1 VGDVKISVQAEPF
14 DYGTLSNAFAQGHT
28 HVGAV
33 VTFCGI
39 VRDDELGGLST
50 MEIEH
55 YPGMTE
61 KAINAHS
68 QIAKKQIFAC
78 RSFGDPSVWFPET
91 RGNDH
96 DGCNSSAAPK

>member
-1 VGDVKISVQAEPF
+1 MKISVQAEPF
-14 DYGTLSNAFAQGHT
+14 DYGALSNEFAQGHT

-61 KAINAHS
+61 KAIS
-68 QIAKKQIFAC
+68 PRQDCKRPIFAC

-96 DGCNSSAAPK
+96 DGCNSSAAPQ

>member
-1 VGDVKISVQAEPF
+1 MQISVQAEPF
-14 DYGTLSNAFAQGHT
+14 DYGALSNEFAQGHT

-55 YPGMTE
+55 YPGMTD
-61 KAINAHS
+61 KGDQGPRQNC
-68 QIAKKQIFAC
+68 KRPIFAC
-78 RSFGDPSVWFPET
+78 RSFGDPSVWFPEAG
-91 RGNDH
+91 GNDY
-96 DGCNSSAAPK
+96 DGCNSGAAPK

>member
-1 VGDVKISVQAEPF
+1 MKISVQAEPF
-14 DYGTLSNAFAQGHT
+14 DYGALSNEFAQGHT

-61 KAINAHS
+61 KAIRAH
-68 QIAKKQIFAC
+68 AKTAKERFSLAK
-78 RSFGDPSVWFPET
+78 FW
-91 RGNDH
+91 
-96 DGCNSSAAPK
+96 